1 LDHLLSVVDAG
12 TKDGEF
18 LPRSSMDISHMQQMP
33 HYETLASPAA
43 DCEAERACL
52 RRADANGRR
61 IDL

>member
-1 LDHLLSVVDAG
+1 
-12 TKDGEF
+12 
-18 LPRSSMDISHMQQMP
+18 MDISHMQQMP